1 MPRNGG
7 VAFFSWINGF
17 IGIFPFCFPATLFLI
32 CRGLE
37 EGEEPSGRNDLRLI
51 QDRLNDAEF
60 CNNLAVWSRK
70 LAGSAGRRFQFQK
83 CRLPSSAR
91 KTKRFP
97 LFLPRKNKFLARV
110 FLLTGYQAL

>member
-1 MPRNGG
+1 
-7 VAFFSWINGF
+7 
-17 IGIFPFCFPATLFLI
+17 LFLI

-70 LAGSAGRRFQFQK
+70 LAGAQVADSSSKNAVSY
-83 CRLPSSAR
+83 LPR

-97 LFLPRKNKFLARV
+97 SLLTRKNKFPGKV
-110 FLLTGYQAL
+110 FLLTGYHAL